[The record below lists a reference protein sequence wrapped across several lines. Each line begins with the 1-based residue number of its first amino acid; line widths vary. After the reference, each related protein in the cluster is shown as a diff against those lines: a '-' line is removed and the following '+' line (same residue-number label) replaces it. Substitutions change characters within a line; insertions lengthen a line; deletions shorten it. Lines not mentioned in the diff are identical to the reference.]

1 MKYVFCCHYNFYNV
15 GSLYDVLLTGDD
27 VTKAVNSETTFAP
40 VTGPVAPSTT
50 SIIWKH
56 RDNNGV
62 VVKVIEWD
70 RVDDST
76 DIPNANFKSHAT
88 LDKSTGTLNLKY
100 LQLKHSG
107 VYTVDINSKEQR
119 KQFTLTVI
127 GQLMYCS
134 TFHIHHLITV
144 FTYLC
149 QK

>member
-1 MKYVFCCHYNFYNV
+1 ME
-15 GSLYDVLLTGDD
+15 SLYDVLLTGDD

-40 VTGPVAPSTT
+40 VTGSVAPSTT

-70 RVDDST
+70 REDGST
-76 DIPNANFKSHAT
+76 DIPNANFRSHAT
-88 LDKSTGTLNLKY
+88 LDKSTGNLHLKH

-107 VYTVDINSKEQR
+107 VYSVDINSKEQR

-127 GQLMYCS
+127 GELM
-134 TFHIHHLITV
+134 
-144 FTYLC
+144 
-149 QK
+149 

>member
-1 MKYVFCCHYNFYNV
+1 M
-15 GSLYDVLLTGDD
+15 
-27 VTKAVNSETTFAP
+27 TKAVNSETTFAP

-88 LDKSTGTLNLKY
+88 LDKALEILPKTSAAQT
-100 LQLKHSG
+100 
-107 VYTVDINSKEQR
+107 QR
-119 KQFTLTVI
+119 GLYR
-127 GQLMYCS
+127 G
-134 TFHIHHLITV
+134 H
-144 FTYLC
+144 
-149 QK
+149 